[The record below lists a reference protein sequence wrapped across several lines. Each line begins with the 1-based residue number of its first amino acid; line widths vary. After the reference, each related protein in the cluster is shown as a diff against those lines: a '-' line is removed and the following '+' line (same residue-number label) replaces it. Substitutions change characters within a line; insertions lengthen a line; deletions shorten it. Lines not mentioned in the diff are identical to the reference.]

1 MTLRE
6 RRATVVM
13 ATAVLTLPWFA
24 SAQGAAPPA
33 AGAIEMSFL
42 YLPPSQL
49 EPTYHTAIWLEDERG
64 RLVRTLYVSRELS
77 ATEYKVGEACP
88 DWVKQSHWEKAARDV
103 VDAVTGPTPSVGSGA
118 LRFDLG
124 SLGVSPGT
132 YVFKFQVHITDDYN
146 VLYRGQVSTKQAA
159 GEVAIE
165 TLYSSGKPPGA
176 PEFVRDVQ
184 VRYVPV
190 GRQ

>member
-1 MTLRE
+1 MSQPRRRVVPAVMTLV
-6 RRATVVM
+6 ATM
-13 ATAVLTLPWFA
+13 SLA
-24 SAQGAAPPA
+24 SRPAAAPQA
-33 AGAIEMSFL
+33 AGAIEMTFL

-64 RLVRTLYVSRELS
+64 QLVRTLYVSRELS

-118 LRFDLG
+118 LRFDLD
-124 SLGVSPGT
+124 SLGVAPGL

-146 VLYRGQVSTKQAA
+146 VLYRGRVSTKQPV
-159 GEVAIE
+159 GDVALE
-165 TLYSSGKPPGA
+165 TLYSSGKPSGA
-176 PEFVRDVQ
+176 PEFVREVQ
-184 VRYVPV
+184 VRYVPA
-190 GRQ
+190 GQK